1 MGLKLKR
8 LDWALLIFVAAL
20 IFFLFNYTDIPQ
32 KGIINTA
39 VEGFSN
45 LKKMQNHEELFSEKT
60 GSKDQ
65 EAIKEKLTQEENIS
79 FCQST
84 FFPLLP
90 GAKWTYRTVTNDKE
104 DTLEIGIPSPEN
116 NNYFIDGRT
125 FSLKNWTIRTLMRCQ
140 NGNRIE
146 INDLNFLNLIE
157 WKNIVT
163 KPCEENKFYF
173 SLPSDSELEN
183 KKNTVRREEGCLERV
198 FINPENNEEKIS
210 HKEKIEAG
218 WEIVGWE
225 KVTVPAGEYETV
237 KIKLGVRSTEESKA
251 PLEEII
257 DFWVA
262 KEIGIVK
269 IENRKNPDSSLGQGS
284 ADSVSELIS
293 FQIPTEQKY
302 KKRTSESR

>member
-32 KGIINTA
+32 KGIIKT
-39 VEGFSN
+39 VTEGFSN
-45 LKKMQNHEELFSEKT
+45 LEKMQNNEELPSSEIKNE
-60 GSKDQ
+60 DQ
-65 EAIKEKLTQEENIS
+65 EAIKKKINQEES
-79 FCQST
+79 PVFCQSA
-84 FFPLLP
+84 FFPFLP
-90 GAKWTYRTVTNDKE
+90 GAKWTYQSTTGSKK

-116 NNYFIDGRT
+116 NNYFIDGRA
-125 FSLKNWTIRTLMRCQ
+125 FSLQNWTIRTLIRCQ
-140 NGNRIE
+140 GGNRIE
-146 INDLNFLNLIE
+146 INDLNFLNLTE

-173 SLPSDSELEN
+173 SLPSAGELED
-183 KKNTVRREEGCLERV
+183 KKSTVRREDGCLERV
-198 FINPENNEEKIS
+198 FINPSNSEERIS
-210 HKEKIEAG
+210 RQEKIETG
-218 WEIVGWE
+218 WEIIGSE
-225 KVTVPAGEYETV
+225 KITVPAGEYNTT
-237 KIKLGVRSTEESKA
+237 KIKLEIKTTEIEKI
-251 PLEEII
+251 PLKEII
-257 DFWVA
+257 NFWVA

-269 IENRKNPDSSLGQGS
+269 IENRRNLDSGPGQGS